1 MIVSVCFISLTNV
14 RRFTHFG
21 KLRVYIGELL
31 FKDGYLGE
39 VLFKDGYLG
48 EVLYGRG
55 TKETKF
61 TFCRMVI
68 WERYY
73 MVLRITKAKFTF
85 CSKMTKR

>member
-39 VLFKDGYLG
+39 VLFK
-48 EVLYGRG
+48 
-55 TKETKF
+55 
-61 TFCRMVI
+61 MVI

-73 MVLRITKAKFTF
+73 MREVHRSQGECIWFCVLPRLNLLFAAK
-85 CSKMTKR
+85 

>member
-48 EVLYGRG
+48 EVLYERG
-55 TKETKF
+55 T
-61 TFCRMVI
+61 
-68 WERYY
+68 
-73 MVLRITKAKFTF
+73 
-85 CSKMTKR
+85 